1 MRENRNVTKDNSNWV
16 HKYTL
21 KRETSRAHC
30 LTMKNIS
37 YDYLHYSF
45 SSLTLHLLL
54 FHHQTPI
61 SFLITEFIH
70 LHWQSLKKNSCIKRL
85 KHRWN
90 DKKWLPYRHFYP
102 NFLAIE
108 LIFHKKIPS
117 KLISRPVNTQ
127 KHQGKNVIFV
137 TINVIFPH

>member
-1 MRENRNVTKDNSNWV
+1 MSSQIHIKKGNIKG
-16 HKYTL
+16 TL
-21 KRETSRAHC
+21 
-30 LTMKNIS
+30 S
-37 YDYLHYSF
+37 YDEKYILRLFALFIFFSYFASITFSSSDSNIFLNNRIHS
-45 SSLTLHLLL
+45 SSLTKLK
-54 FHHQTPI
+54 
-61 SFLITEFIH
+61 
-70 LHWQSLKKNSCIKRL
+70 KKNSCIKRL